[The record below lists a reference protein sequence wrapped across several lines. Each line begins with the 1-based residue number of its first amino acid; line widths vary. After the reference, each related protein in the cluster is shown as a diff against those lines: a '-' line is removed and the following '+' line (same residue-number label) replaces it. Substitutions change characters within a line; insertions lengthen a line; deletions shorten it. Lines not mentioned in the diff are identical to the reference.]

1 MITEITS
8 CRGSDPYIFKNTL
21 KRTPNSVLHL
31 SGQIFCAGS
40 EMPYAEEKVH
50 SWHVQSNKSWWLLCW
65 KKYLTGSFKS
75 PSTIPFLAHFCF
87 RNIGLCPPSPLAAR
101 GGSRESHNEDSLVG
115 LPFSC
120 SPLSKTPSEPIGGQ
134 ALLLRCSDSF
144 TTSLPLLEQCQCFP
158 LCFLEKIFPVS
169 SPPWGRCWWLCWV
182 GNSVAVVTSTAI
194 TFCIGAHSTLQ
205 SHREL
210 LWGANPP

>member
-21 KRTPNSVLHL
+21 KRTPNSILHL

-120 SPLSKTPSEPIGGQ
+120 SPLSKTPLWTHRWTGSLDVLIASLHHFLSWSSASVSLYAFLKRYSLCLAPHEGG
-134 ALLLRCSDSF
+134 AGGCAG
-144 TTSLPLLEQCQCFP
+144 
-158 LCFLEKIFPVS
+158 
-169 SPPWGRCWWLCWV
+169 WG
-182 GNSVAVVTSTAI
+182 TAW
-194 TFCIGAHSTLQ
+194 Q
-205 SHREL
+205 WSH
-210 LWGANPP
+210 PQP